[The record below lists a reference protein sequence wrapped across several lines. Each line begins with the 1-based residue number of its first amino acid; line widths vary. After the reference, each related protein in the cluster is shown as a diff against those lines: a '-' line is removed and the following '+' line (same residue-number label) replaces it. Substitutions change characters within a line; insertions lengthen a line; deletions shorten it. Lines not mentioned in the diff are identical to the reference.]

1 MTTKQKF
8 LLAGIVAL
16 AVFFR
21 FYALTSMPG
30 GLFPDEAANGLDI
43 NLMQEGQLQPFYER
57 GNGREAL
64 FFYMLWGS
72 VELFG
77 KGHWQHHL
85 VSAMVGV
92 LSVIV
97 CYAVARRLFSMDVFL
112 RGSSSLDNH
121 QKFGEVDPLVHRATN
136 IALLSAFL

>member
-16 AVFFR
+16 RGFFR

-64 FFYMLWGS
+64 FFIC
-72 VELFG
+72 FG
-77 KGHWQHHL
+77 GRLNYSAKGI
-85 VSAMVGV
+85 GNT
-92 LSVIV
+92 I
-97 CYAVARRLFSMDVFL
+97 
-112 RGSSSLDNH
+112 
-121 QKFGEVDPLVHRATN
+121 
-136 IALLSAFL
+136 